1 MLIPVESTIIM
12 ETYKAQHKEAVPNLL
27 QLSKVEKV
35 VRAWA
40 KANRNND
47 CVLML
52 IPVKSE
58 TYLGNKEEI
67 ELKNRAIH
75 YYRNII
81 HATKNEFLENKL
93 KVIYAPV
100 LTFGCVR
107 IKERN
112 WENIDNKWIFTAEFR
127 TNSINPKR
135 EQSYAGD
142 IIKVI
147 CQSLCNIN
155 KNKAENTVDD
165 LQNKASNEKSSYDDY
180 SNAKNKWEDYK
191 KNKEIEAENVGF
203 FTSIWEF
210 FSGARS
216 ERQKEIKKAEEEIK
230 NINSDLKE
238 KSENI
243 EKF

>member
-1 MLIPVESTIIM
+1 M
-12 ETYKAQHKEAVPNLL
+12 
-27 QLSKVEKV
+27 
-35 VRAWA
+35 
-40 KANRNND
+40 
-47 CVLML
+47 
-52 IPVKSE
+52 
-58 TYLGNKEEI
+58 
-67 ELKNRAIH
+67 
-75 YYRNII
+75 
-81 HATKNEFLENKL
+81 
-93 KVIYAPV
+93 IYAPV
-100 LTFGCVR
+100 LTFGCVS

-142 IIKVI
+142 IIKII

-180 SNAKNKWEDYK
+180 SYAKDIWEDYK
-191 KNKEIEAENVGF
+191 KDKEIEAENVGF

-210 FSGARS
+210 LSGARS

-243 EKF
+243 EKHKKGMEFQSLILNKTLEVINFIVSQKLEKCEDITAKVS